1 MLGIASAGIHGIL
14 HGEQLRISPDRTNI
28 LLIDLVIAGSQT
40 AVANQDGAS
49 QFLVQHHPHLR
60 LQPGNNIEVG
70 DVELVVAVHLLLLI
84 DSGGSG
90 SALQQGENLFL
101 LQLTLDIAL
110 CTSLIFGDVSKDGL
124 NAREGS
130 AMDLAH
136 NLRNPGLIALNEDGL
151 IGHLTSIGEEI
162 ADVGHTIITV
172 SMLDNILQGLSIIA
186 TSFAMLQNSLLQ
198 RAQTLGVLQDLLH
211 IVVAQ
216 SGSRGILGVKDIVLH
231 IGIILLI
238 VIIVVFNAAALFFKS
253 FADNI
258 GNGGLLLFIQGI
270 ENILHGLFITFGIL
284 FFLLVLV
291 LQIFI
296 VHFGVLLLFLISMG
310 ESNTTSCENI
320 CIIEIIITVITVSEI
335 QLFDICLRVRSSQN
349 KTYLLNIAMR
359 DNICKLVSS

>member
-1 MLGIASAGIHGIL
+1 
-14 HGEQLRISPDRTNI
+14 
-28 LLIDLVIAGSQT
+28 
-40 AVANQDGAS
+40 
-49 QFLVQHHPHLR
+49 
-60 LQPGNNIEVG
+60 
-70 DVELVVAVHLLLLI
+70 
-84 DSGGSG
+84 
-90 SALQQGENLFL
+90 
-101 LQLTLDIAL
+101 
-110 CTSLIFGDVSKDGL
+110 
-124 NAREGS
+124 
-130 AMDLAH
+130 MDLAH
-136 NLRNPGLIALNEDGL
+136 NLRNPGLITLDEDGL
-151 IGHLTSIGEEI
+151 IGHLTSIGEQI
-162 ADVGHTIITV
+162 ADVGYTIIAV

-186 TSFAMLQNSLLQ
+186 ASFAMLQNSLLQ
-198 RAQTLGVLQDLLH
+198 RAQTLGILQDLLH

-296 VHFGVLLLFLISMG
+296 FHFGVLLLFLISIG

-320 CIIEIIITVITVSEI
+320 CIIEIIITIITVSEI